1 MTATSLIDDQLV
13 LRVVLGQSPPTDLVL
28 ATTYPWWWRLGS
40 AVRRAK
46 GSVLSGLTLG
56 MSELG
61 RAALIDT
68 IDALPALIE
77 VPDPR
82 DLYPV
87 AADLAAHHGLN
98 LLAAEALAA
107 ALVLDA
113 EIVVSTENPG
123 LRRAA
128 DEREVLMRLA

>member
-1 MTATSLIDDQLV
+1 M
-13 LRVVLGQSPPTDLVL
+13 
-28 ATTYPWWWRLGS
+28 
-40 AVRRAK
+40 
-46 GSVLSGLTLG
+46 
-56 MSELG
+56 E

-68 IDALPALIE
+68 VDALPTLIE

-87 AADLAAHHGLN
+87 AADLAVRHGLN

-113 EIVVSTENPG
+113 EIVVSVDNPG

-128 DEREVLMRLA
+128 DQRGVAMRMA